1 MIKRL
6 RRRFVVA
13 AMAATF
19 VVLFVMIGGM
29 NLLNYYHL
37 IEDADR
43 LTHMVAD
50 HDGHFET
57 RKPQNQTDE
66 RKQSPQK
73 KSDHKSTDT
82 GAADTETSDT
92 GTSGTETEDTEI
104 SDAAAS
110 DTGRSG
116 KKAPD
121 RGMDDKKMPAETPY
135 TTRYFSVLVTEDDA
149 QIIDLD
155 HIASVEEA
163 QALAYGQSVEE
174 QGKTH
179 GFYGDYR
186 YRSVQ
191 TQDGTMVVFV
201 DCEAELN
208 VFYSTLAV
216 SVLMS
221 LIGYAAVF
229 LLVLLSSGVVLR
241 PVRESYE
248 KQKQFIT
255 DASHELKTPLTIIDA
270 NVEILE
276 MEHGADEWTG
286 SIHNQIQ
293 RLSGLTNQLVTLA
306 RMDEENGSIQKE
318 AFDLS
323 EAVYD
328 TMQGFQPVA
337 QTRELALQMQIA
349 DALIYRGE
357 ESRIRQL
364 IGILMDNAVKY
375 ALPGSVIE
383 VRLYKKGRQIIFEV
397 SNAAE
402 GLEVGERQELFGRF
416 YRSDASRSSKTGGSG
431 IGLAV
436 AQAIVTAHKGTIR
449 AFSPDAERLHLMV
462 IL

>member
-1 MIKRL
+1 MIQRL
-6 RRRFVVA
+6 RRRFIAA

-43 LTHMVAD
+43 LTHMIAD
-50 HDGHFET
+50 HDGHFDT
-57 RKPQNQTDE
+57 KKPQDE
-66 RKQSPQK
+66 PDDSEKPSQE
-73 KSDHKSTDT
+73 TT
-82 GAADTETSDT
+82 EAAADQKHADQAEPDQ
-92 GTSGTETEDTEI
+92 E
-104 SDAAAS
+104 AQ
-110 DTGRSG
+110 
-116 KKAPD
+116 D
-121 RGMDDKKMPAETPY
+121 RGKGMRGKDKEMPAETPY
-135 TTRYFSVLVTEDDA
+135 TTRYFSVLVTDGEA

-155 HIASVEEA
+155 HIASVEKS
-163 QALAYGQSVEE
+163 QALAYGQSVAER
-174 QGKTH
+174 GKSC
-179 GFYGDYR
+179 GFYGNYR

-191 TQDGTMVVFV
+191 TQDDTTMVVFV
-201 DCEAELN
+201 DCEAELD
-208 VFYSTLAV
+208 VFFSTLAV

-221 LIGYAAVF
+221 FAGYAAVF

-276 MEHGADEWTG
+276 MENGESEWTG
-286 SIHNQIQ
+286 SIHNQIH

-306 RMDEENGSIQKE
+306 RMDEENGCLKKE
-318 AFDLS
+318 SFDLS

-328 TMQGFQPVA
+328 TAQGFTSVA
-337 QTRELALQMQIA
+337 QTRDLRIDLQIM
-349 DALIYRGE
+349 DALTYQGE

-364 IGILMDNAVKY
+364 LGILLDNAAKY
-375 ALPGSVIE
+375 ATQGTTIDVK
-383 VRLYKKGRQIIFEV
+383 LYKKGRQTVLEI
-397 SNAAE
+397 SNEAE
-402 GLEVGERQELFGRF
+402 GLTPGDKPELFGRF

-449 AFSPDAERLHLMV
+449 AASPDGKRLQLTV
-462 IL
+462 LL

>member
-1 MIKRL
+1 
-6 RRRFVVA
+6 
-13 AMAATF
+13 
-19 VVLFVMIGGM
+19 
-29 NLLNYYHL
+29 
-37 IEDADR
+37 
-43 LTHMVAD
+43 
-50 HDGHFET
+50 
-57 RKPQNQTDE
+57 
-66 RKQSPQK
+66 
-73 KSDHKSTDT
+73 
-82 GAADTETSDT
+82 
-92 GTSGTETEDTEI
+92 
-104 SDAAAS
+104 
-110 DTGRSG
+110 
-116 KKAPD
+116 
-121 RGMDDKKMPAETPY
+121 MPAETPY
-135 TTRYFSVLVTEDDA
+135 TTRYFSVLVTEDDT
-149 QIIDLD
+149 QVIDLD
-155 HIASVEEA
+155 HIASVEES
-163 QALAYGQSVEE
+163 QALAYGQSVAER
-174 QGKTH
+174 GKTC

-221 LIGYAAVF
+221 LAGYAAVF

-276 MEHGADEWTG
+276 MDHGESEWTE
-286 SIHNQIQ
+286 SIHNQIR

-318 AFDLS
+318 MFDLS

-328 TMQGFQPVA
+328 TLQGFQPVA
-337 QTRELALQMQIA
+337 QTRELDMQMQIA
-349 DALIYRGE
+349 DAVAYRGE

-364 IGILMDNAVKY
+364 VGILMDNAVKY
-375 ALPGSVIE
+375 ATQGSTVD
-383 VRLYKKGRQIIFEV
+383 VKLYKKGRQTVLEI
-397 SNAAE
+397 SNEAQ
-402 GLEVGERQELFGRF
+402 GLTPGDKQELFGRF

-449 AFSPDAERLHLMV
+449 AFSPDGKRLHLMV

>member
-6 RRRFVVA
+6 RRRFIAA

-29 NLLNYYHL
+29 NLLNFYHL
-37 IEDADR
+37 VEDADR

-57 RKPQNQTDE
+57 QKPQDE
-66 RKQSPQK
+66 PDDRKQPPQK
-73 KSDHKSTDT
+73 KTDDKST
-82 GAADTETSDT
+82 GKGTSD
-92 GTSGTETEDTEI
+92 
-104 SDAAAS
+104 
-110 DTGRSG
+110 
-116 KKAPD
+116 KKASN
-121 RGMDDKKMPAETPY
+121 RGMGDKEMPAETPY
-135 TTRYFSVLVTEDDA
+135 TTRYFSVLVTEDDT
-149 QIIDLD
+149 QVIDLD
-155 HIASVEEA
+155 HIASVEES
-163 QALAYGQSVEE
+163 QALAYGQSVAER
-174 QGKTH
+174 GKTC

-221 LIGYAAVF
+221 LAGYAAVF

-276 MEHGADEWTG
+276 MDHGESEWTE
-286 SIHNQIQ
+286 SIHNQIR

-318 AFDLS
+318 MFDLS

-328 TMQGFQPVA
+328 TLQGFQPVA
-337 QTRELALQMQIA
+337 QTRELDMQMQIA
-349 DALIYRGE
+349 DAVAYRGE

-364 IGILMDNAVKY
+364 VGILMDNAVKY
-375 ALPGSVIE
+375 ATQGSTVD
-383 VRLYKKGRQIIFEV
+383 VKLYKKGRQTVLEI
-397 SNAAE
+397 SNEAQ
-402 GLEVGERQELFGRF
+402 GLTPGDKQELFGRF

-449 AFSPDAERLHLMV
+449 AFSPDGKRLHLMV

>member
-1 MIKRL
+1 MIQRL
-6 RRRFVVA
+6 RRRLIAA

-29 NLLNYYHL
+29 NLLNFYHL

-57 RKPQNQTDE
+57 KKPQDQPDN
-66 RKQSPQK
+66 RKKPSQK
-73 KSDHKSTDT
+73 KTETASTDQKT
-82 GAADTETSDT
+82 TDQ
-92 GTSGTETEDTEI
+92 EI
-104 SDAAAS
+104 SDQESS
-110 DTGRSG
+110 DKG
-116 KKAPD
+116 APD
-121 RGMDDKKMPAETPY
+121 RGMGGGGMTDKEMPAETPY
-135 TTRYFSVLVTEDDA
+135 TTRYFSVLVTDGEA

-155 HIASVEEA
+155 HIASVEES
-163 QALAYGQSVEE
+163 QALAYGQSVAER
-174 QGKTH
+174 GKTC

-208 VFYSTLAV
+208 VFSSTLTV

-221 LIGYAAVF
+221 LAGYAAVF

-255 DASHELKTPLTIIDA
+255 DAGHELKTPLTIIDA

-276 MEHGADEWTG
+276 MENGENEWTG
-286 SIHNQIQ
+286 SIHNQIH
-293 RLSGLTNQLVTLA
+293 RLSGLTNQLITLA
-306 RMDEENGSIQKE
+306 RMDEENGCLKKE
-318 AFDLS
+318 NFDLS

-328 TMQGFQPVA
+328 TAQGFTSVA
-337 QTRELALQMQIA
+337 QTRELRIELQIT
-349 DALIYRGE
+349 DALNYHGE

-364 IGILMDNAVKY
+364 TGILLDNATKY
-375 ALPGSVIE
+375 ATQGSTIDVK
-383 VRLYKKGRQIIFEV
+383 LYKKGRQIVLEV
-397 SNAAE
+397 SNEAQ
-402 GLEVGERQELFGRF
+402 GLTPGDKPELFGRF

-449 AFSPDAERLHLMV
+449 AASPDGKRLYLTV
-462 IL
+462 LL

>member
-1 MIKRL
+1 
-6 RRRFVVA
+6 
-13 AMAATF
+13 
-19 VVLFVMIGGM
+19 MIGGM
-29 NLLNYYHL
+29 NLLNFYHL
-37 IEDADR
+37 VEDADR

-57 RKPQNQTDE
+57 QKPQDE
-66 RKQSPQK
+66 PDDRKQPPQK
-73 KSDHKSTDT
+73 KTDDKST
-82 GAADTETSDT
+82 GKGTSD
-92 GTSGTETEDTEI
+92 
-104 SDAAAS
+104 
-110 DTGRSG
+110 
-116 KKAPD
+116 KKASN
-121 RGMDDKKMPAETPY
+121 RGMGDKEMPAETPY
-135 TTRYFSVLVTEDDA
+135 TTRYFSVLVTEDDT
-149 QIIDLD
+149 QVIDLD
-155 HIASVEEA
+155 HIASVEES
-163 QALAYGQSVEE
+163 QALAYGQSVAER
-174 QGKTH
+174 GKTC

-221 LIGYAAVF
+221 LAGYAAVF

-276 MEHGADEWTG
+276 MDHGESEWTE
-286 SIHNQIQ
+286 SIHNQIR

-318 AFDLS
+318 MFDLS

-328 TMQGFQPVA
+328 TLQGFQPVA
-337 QTRELALQMQIA
+337 QTRELDMQRQIA
-349 DALIYRGE
+349 DAVAYRGE

-364 IGILMDNAVKY
+364 VGILMDNATKY
-375 ALPGSVIE
+375 ATQGSTIDVK
-383 VRLYKKGRQIIFEV
+383 LYKKGRQTVLEI
-397 SNAAE
+397 SNEAQ
-402 GLEVGERQELFGRF
+402 GLTTGDKQELFGRF

-449 AFSPDAERLHLMV
+449 AFSPDGKRLHLMV

>member
-6 RRRFVVA
+6 RRRFIAA

-29 NLLNYYHL
+29 NLLNFYHL
-37 IEDADR
+37 VEDADR

-57 RKPQNQTDE
+57 QKPQDE
-66 RKQSPQK
+66 PDDRKQPPQK
-73 KSDHKSTDT
+73 KSNDRST
-82 GAADTETSDT
+82 GEGTSDK
-92 GTSGTETEDTEI
+92 GTSD
-104 SDAAAS
+104 
-110 DTGRSG
+110 
-116 KKAPD
+116 KKALN
-121 RGMDDKKMPAETPY
+121 RGMGDREMPAETPY
-135 TTRYFSVLVTEDDA
+135 TTRYFSVLVTEDDT
-149 QIIDLD
+149 QVIDLD
-155 HIASVEEA
+155 HIASVEES
-163 QALAYGQSVEE
+163 QALAYGQSVAER
-174 QGKTH
+174 GKTC

-221 LIGYAAVF
+221 LAGYAAVF

-276 MEHGADEWTG
+276 MDHGESEWTE
-286 SIHNQIQ
+286 SIHNQIR

-318 AFDLS
+318 MFDLS

-328 TMQGFQPVA
+328 TLQGFQPVA
-337 QTRELALQMQIA
+337 QTRELDMQMQIA
-349 DALIYRGE
+349 DAVAYRGE

-364 IGILMDNAVKY
+364 VGILMDNAVKY
-375 ALPGSVIE
+375 ATQGSTVD
-383 VRLYKKGRQIIFEV
+383 VKLYKKGRQTVLEI
-397 SNAAE
+397 SNEAQ
-402 GLEVGERQELFGRF
+402 GLTPGDKQELFGRF

-449 AFSPDAERLHLMV
+449 AFSPDGKRLHLMV

>member
-6 RRRFVVA
+6 RRRFIAA

-29 NLLNYYHL
+29 NLLNFYHL
-37 IEDADR
+37 VEDADR

-57 RKPQNQTDE
+57 QKPQDDPDD
-66 RKQSPQK
+66 RKQPPQK
-73 KSDHKSTDT
+73 KTDDKST
-82 GAADTETSDT
+82 GKGTSD
-92 GTSGTETEDTEI
+92 
-104 SDAAAS
+104 
-110 DTGRSG
+110 
-116 KKAPD
+116 KKASN
-121 RGMDDKKMPAETPY
+121 RGMGDKEMPAETPY
-135 TTRYFSVLVTEDDA
+135 TTRYFSVLVTEDDT
-149 QIIDLD
+149 QVIDLD
-155 HIASVEEA
+155 HIASVEES
-163 QALAYGQSVEE
+163 QALAYGQSVAER
-174 QGKTH
+174 GKTC

-221 LIGYAAVF
+221 LAGYAAVF

-276 MEHGADEWTG
+276 MDHGESEWTE
-286 SIHNQIQ
+286 SIHNQIR

-318 AFDLS
+318 MFDLS

-328 TMQGFQPVA
+328 TLQGFQPVA
-337 QTRELALQMQIA
+337 QTQELDMQMQIA
-349 DALIYRGE
+349 DAVAYRGE

-364 IGILMDNAVKY
+364 VGILMDNAVKY
-375 ALPGSVIE
+375 ATQGSTIDVK
-383 VRLYKKGRQIIFEV
+383 LYKKGRQTVLEI
-397 SNAAE
+397 SNEAQ
-402 GLEVGERQELFGRF
+402 GLTTGDKQELFGRF

-449 AFSPDAERLHLMV
+449 AFSPDGKRLHLMV

>member
-6 RRRFVVA
+6 RRRFIAA

-29 NLLNYYHL
+29 NLLNFYHL
-37 IEDADR
+37 VEDADR
-43 LTHMVAD
+43 LTHLVAD

-57 RKPQNQTDE
+57 QKPQDE
-66 RKQSPQK
+66 PDDRKQPPQK
-73 KSDHKSTDT
+73 KTDDKST
-82 GAADTETSDT
+82 GKGTSD
-92 GTSGTETEDTEI
+92 
-104 SDAAAS
+104 
-110 DTGRSG
+110 
-116 KKAPD
+116 KKASN
-121 RGMDDKKMPAETPY
+121 RGMGDKEMPAETPY
-135 TTRYFSVLVTEDDA
+135 TTRYFSVLVTEDDT
-149 QIIDLD
+149 QVIDLD
-155 HIASVEEA
+155 HIASVEES
-163 QALAYGQSVEE
+163 QALAYGQSVAER
-174 QGKTH
+174 GKTC

-221 LIGYAAVF
+221 LAGYAAVF

-276 MEHGADEWTG
+276 MDHGESEWTE
-286 SIHNQIQ
+286 SIHNQIR

-318 AFDLS
+318 MFDLS
-323 EAVYD
+323 EAAYD
-328 TMQGFQPVA
+328 TLQGFQPVA
-337 QTRELALQMQIA
+337 QTRELDMQMQIA
-349 DALIYRGE
+349 DAVAYRGE

-364 IGILMDNAVKY
+364 VGILMDNAVKY
-375 ALPGSVIE
+375 ATQGSTVD
-383 VRLYKKGRQIIFEV
+383 VKLYKKGRQTVLEI
-397 SNAAE
+397 SNEAQ
-402 GLEVGERQELFGRF
+402 GLTPGDKQELFGRF

-449 AFSPDAERLHLMV
+449 AFSPDGKRLHLMV

>member
-6 RRRFVVA
+6 RRRFIAA

-29 NLLNYYHL
+29 NLLNFYHL
-37 IEDADR
+37 VEDADR

-57 RKPQNQTDE
+57 QKPQDDPDD
-66 RKQSPQK
+66 RKQPPQK
-73 KSDHKSTDT
+73 KTDDKST
-82 GAADTETSDT
+82 GKGTSD
-92 GTSGTETEDTEI
+92 
-104 SDAAAS
+104 
-110 DTGRSG
+110 
-116 KKAPD
+116 KKASN
-121 RGMDDKKMPAETPY
+121 RGMGDKEMPAETPY
-135 TTRYFSVLVTEDDA
+135 TTRYFSVLVTEDDT
-149 QIIDLD
+149 QVIDLD
-155 HIASVEEA
+155 HIASVEES
-163 QALAYGQSVEE
+163 QALAYGQSVAER
-174 QGKTH
+174 GKTC

-221 LIGYAAVF
+221 LAGYAAVF

-276 MEHGADEWTG
+276 MDHGESEWTE
-286 SIHNQIQ
+286 SIHNQIR

-318 AFDLS
+318 MFDLS

-328 TMQGFQPVA
+328 TLQGFQPVA
-337 QTRELALQMQIA
+337 QTQELDMQMQIA
-349 DALIYRGE
+349 DAVAYRGE

-364 IGILMDNAVKY
+364 VGILMDNATKY
-375 ALPGSVIE
+375 ATQGSTIDVK
-383 VRLYKKGRQIIFEV
+383 LYKKGRQTVLEI
-397 SNAAE
+397 SNEAQ
-402 GLEVGERQELFGRF
+402 GLTTGDKQELFGRF

-449 AFSPDAERLHLMV
+449 AFSPDGKRLHLMV

>member
-6 RRRFVVA
+6 RRRFIAA

-29 NLLNYYHL
+29 NLLNFYHL

-57 RKPQNQTDE
+57 QKPQDE
-66 RKQSPQK
+66 PDDRKQPPQK
-73 KSDHKSTDT
+73 KSDNKSTDT
-82 GAADTETSDT
+82 GASDT
-92 GTSGTETEDTEI
+92 G
-104 SDAAAS
+104 AS
-110 DTGRSG
+110 DTGLSD

-121 RGMDDKKMPAETPY
+121 RGMGDKEMPAETPY
-135 TTRYFSVLVTEDDA
+135 TTRYFSVLVTEEDT

-155 HIASVEEA
+155 HIASVEEP
-163 QALAYGQSVEE
+163 QALAYGQSVEK
-174 QGKTH
+174 QGRTC

-186 YRSVQ
+186 YRCVQ

-208 VFYSTLAV
+208 VFYSTLTV

-221 LIGYAAVF
+221 VAGYAAVF

-276 MEHGADEWTG
+276 MDHGESEWTE
-286 SIHNQIQ
+286 SIHNQIR

-306 RMDEENGSIQKE
+306 RMDEEQGCLNRE
-318 AFDLS
+318 TFDLS

-328 TMQGFQPVA
+328 SAQGFRSVA
-337 QTRELALQMQIA
+337 QTRQLELALHVEEAIT
-349 DALIYRGE
+349 YYGE
-357 ESRIRQL
+357 ESRMRQL
-364 IGILMDNAVKY
+364 IGILLDNAVKY
-375 ALPGSVIE
+375 ATAHSTIE
-383 VRLYKKGRQIIFEV
+383 VSLYRKHKNKKGRQICLEV
-397 SNAAE
+397 SNEAD
-402 GLEVGERQELFGRF
+402 GMTPGTKNELFERF
-416 YRSDASRSSKTGGSG
+416 YRTDASRNSKTGGSG

-436 AQAIVTAHKGTIR
+436 AQAIVTAHKGTIQ
-449 AFSPDAERLHLMV
+449 AVSPDGHRLHLIV
-462 IL
+462 TLSA

>member
-6 RRRFVVA
+6 RRRFIAA

-29 NLLNYYHL
+29 NLLNFYHL
-37 IEDADR
+37 VEDADR

-57 RKPQNQTDE
+57 QKPQDGSDD
-66 RKQSPQK
+66 RKQPPQK
-73 KSDHKSTDT
+73 KSNDKST
-82 GAADTETSDT
+82 GEGTSD
-92 GTSGTETEDTEI
+92 
-104 SDAAAS
+104 
-110 DTGRSG
+110 
-116 KKAPD
+116 KKVPN
-121 RGMDDKKMPAETPY
+121 RGMGDKQMPAETPY
-135 TTRYFSVLVTEDDA
+135 TTRYFSVLVTEDDT
-149 QIIDLD
+149 QVIDLD
-155 HIASVEEA
+155 HIASVGEQ
-163 QALAYGQSVEE
+163 QALAYAQAVADD
-174 QGKTH
+174 GKSC
-179 GFYGDYR
+179 GFYENYR
-186 YRSVQ
+186 YR
-191 TQDGTMVVFV
+191 TNETDDGVLVVFV
-201 DCEAELN
+201 DCEAELD

-276 MEHGADEWTG
+276 MDHGESEWTE
-286 SIHNQIQ
+286 SIHNQIR

-306 RMDEENGSIQKE
+306 RMDEENGNIQKE
-318 AFDLS
+318 TFDLS

-328 TMQGFQPVA
+328 TLQGFQAVA
-337 QTRELALQMQIA
+337 QTRDLDLQMQIA
-349 DALIYRGE
+349 DAVAYRGE

-364 IGILMDNAVKY
+364 VGILMDNAVKY
-375 ALPGSVIE
+375 ALSGSTVE
-383 VRLYKKGRQIIFEV
+383 VSLYKKGRQIIFEV
-397 SNAAE
+397 SNAAD
-402 GLEVGERQELFGRF
+402 GLEPGERQELFGRF

-449 AFSPDAERLHLMV
+449 AFSPDGKRLHLMV